1 MSNDVL
7 VLFRFHSVVKGSP
20 VGAYEMAMPVT
31 RVPCLGEHVAPLD
44 TSTIFRVARVTH
56 TLTTPGCPMEKII
69 TDSILGAASLVEGVA
84 RVETNLVWEPA
95 WHPGMIA
102 PDSFGHH

>member
-1 MSNDVL
+1 MVIDPEVGLDIVTMGL
-7 VLFRFHSVVKGSP
+7 VYGVV
-20 VGAYEMAMPVT
+20 V
-31 RVPCLGEHVAPLD
+31 HD
-44 TSTIFRVARVTH
+44 DVARVTH